1 MWQDKSS
8 KKSYGAK
15 KPLNIWDV
23 NVDYIVIS
31 NLIETENNSKY
42 LNGYLDE
49 VIRPLVLILTKMS
62 GYVKTF
68 KFKDGDRDK
77 KNQLMKNIFKKYK
90 IFYYKKDKKI

>member
-1 MWQDKSS
+1 M
-8 KKSYGAK
+8 
-15 KPLNIWDV
+15 
-23 NVDYIVIS
+23 
-31 NLIETENNSKY
+31 
-42 LNGYLDE
+42 NGYLDE

-90 IFYYKKDKKI
+90 IFYYKKDKKM